1 MIIYPAIDL
10 KNKKCVRLYKGDFAK
25 EEIFNDSP
33 LDQAQQFEKLGF
45 DNLHIVDLDRTL
57 DSDTSN
63 LSSIKEIRKHTS
75 LKIQVGGGLRTLK
88 DIEEVLDLGV
98 ENIVMGT
105 AAVTNTELLKMV
117 AAKYPQKISVGID
130 VRKGFLALKGWT
142 DQTKLL
148 AADFVEQI
156 KNYQIKSIIFTD
168 IDKDGTKQGVNLEET
183 VKLASLSSVPVIASG
198 GVASMK
204 DILSIQK
211 TNIIKGVVVINQTGM
226 GGYIPENI
234 LVYIAIHKNHR
245 GEGLGRKLMQKAIDH
260 ANGDIA
266 LHVEANNPA
275 KFLYEKMGFTN
286 PYLEMRLKK

>member
-117 AAKYPQKISVGID
+117 AAKYPQKISVGMD

-204 DILSIQK
+204 DILSIQQ
-211 TNIIKGVVVINQTGM
+211 TNIIKGVVVG
-226 GGYIPENI
+226 
-234 LVYIAIHKNHR
+234 
-245 GEGLGRKLMQKAIDH
+245 KAIYDGSI
-260 ANGDIA
+260 N
-266 LHVEANNPA
+266 LKELA
-275 KFLYEKMGFTN
+275 KIS
-286 PYLEMRLKK
+286 

>member
-117 AAKYPQKISVGID
+117 AAKYPQKISVGMD

-168 IDKDGTKQGVNLEET
+168 IDKDGTKQGVNIEET

-204 DILSIQK
+204 DILSIQQ
-211 TNIIKGVVVINQTGM
+211 TNVIKGVIVG
-226 GGYIPENI
+226 
-234 LVYIAIHKNHR
+234 
-245 GEGLGRKLMQKAIDH
+245 KAIYDGSI
-260 ANGDIA
+260 N
-266 LHVEANNPA
+266 LKELA
-275 KFLYEKMGFTN
+275 KIS
-286 PYLEMRLKK
+286 

>member
-117 AAKYPQKISVGID
+117 AAKYPQKISVGMD

-168 IDKDGTKQGVNLEET
+168 IDKDGTKQGVNIEET

-204 DILSIQK
+204 DILSIQQ
-211 TNIIKGVVVINQTGM
+211 TNVIKGVIVG
-226 GGYIPENI
+226 
-234 LVYIAIHKNHR
+234 
-245 GEGLGRKLMQKAIDH
+245 KAIYDGSI
-260 ANGDIA
+260 N
-266 LHVEANNPA
+266 
-275 KFLYEKMGFTN
+275 
-286 PYLEMRLKK
+286 LKELVKIS

>member
-45 DNLHIVDLDRTL
+45 KNLHIVDLDRTL
-57 DSDTSN
+57 DSKTSN
-63 LSSIKEIRKHTS
+63 LNSIKEIAKHTS
-75 LKIQVGGGLRTLK
+75 LKIQVGGGLRTSK

-105 AAVTNTELLKMV
+105 AAVTNTELLKMIST
-117 AAKYPQKISVGID
+117 KHPMKISVGMD

-148 AADFVEQI
+148 AADFLEQI
-156 KNYQIKSIIFTD
+156 KTYPIKSIIFTD

-183 VKLASLSSVPVIASG
+183 LKLASLSAVPVIASG
-198 GVASMK
+198 GVANLE
-204 DILSIQK
+204 DIVSIQK
-211 TNIIKGVVVINQTGM
+211 TNTIKGVIVG
-226 GGYIPENI
+226 
-234 LVYIAIHKNHR
+234 
-245 GEGLGRKLMQKAIDH
+245 KAIYDGSI
-260 ANGDIA
+260 N
-266 LHVEANNPA
+266 
-275 KFLYEKMGFTN
+275 
-286 PYLEMRLKK
+286 LEELVKII

>member
-45 DNLHIVDLDRTL
+45 KNLHIVDLDRTL
-57 DSDTSN
+57 DSNTSN
-63 LSSIKEIRKHTS
+63 LNSIKEIAKHTS
-75 LKIQVGGGLRTLK
+75 LKIQVGGGLRTSK

-105 AAVTNTELLKMV
+105 AAVTNTDLLKMIST
-117 AAKYPQKISVGID
+117 KHPMKISVGMD

-148 AADFVEQI
+148 AADFLEQI
-156 KNYQIKSIIFTD
+156 KTYPIKSIIFTD

-183 VKLASLSSVPVIASG
+183 LKLASLSTVPVIASG
-198 GVASMK
+198 GVANLE
-204 DILSIQK
+204 DIVSIQK
-211 TNIIKGVVVINQTGM
+211 TNIIKGVIVG
-226 GGYIPENI
+226 
-234 LVYIAIHKNHR
+234 
-245 GEGLGRKLMQKAIDH
+245 KAIYDGSI
-260 ANGDIA
+260 N
-266 LHVEANNPA
+266 
-275 KFLYEKMGFTN
+275 
-286 PYLEMRLKK
+286 LEELVKII

>member
-105 AAVTNTELLKMV
+105 AAVTNTELLKLV
-117 AAKYPQKISVGID
+117 AAKYPQKISVGMD

-204 DILSIQK
+204 DIFSIQQ
-211 TNIIKGVVVINQTGM
+211 TNIIKGVIVG
-226 GGYIPENI
+226 
-234 LVYIAIHKNHR
+234 
-245 GEGLGRKLMQKAIDH
+245 KAIYDGSI
-260 ANGDIA
+260 N
-266 LHVEANNPA
+266 
-275 KFLYEKMGFTN
+275 
-286 PYLEMRLKK
+286 LKELVKIS

>member
-105 AAVTNTELLKMV
+105 AAVTNTELLKLV
-117 AAKYPQKISVGID
+117 SAKYPQKISVGMD

-204 DILSIQK
+204 DIFSIQQ
-211 TNIIKGVVVINQTGM
+211 TNIIKGVIVG
-226 GGYIPENI
+226 
-234 LVYIAIHKNHR
+234 
-245 GEGLGRKLMQKAIDH
+245 KAIYDGSI
-260 ANGDIA
+260 N
-266 LHVEANNPA
+266 LKELA
-275 KFLYEKMGFTN
+275 KIS
-286 PYLEMRLKK
+286 

>member
-25 EEIFNDSP
+25 EEIFNDYP

-57 DSDTSN
+57 DSDASN

-204 DILSIQK
+204 DILSIQQ
-211 TNIIKGVVVINQTGM
+211 TNIIKGVIVG
-226 GGYIPENI
+226 
-234 LVYIAIHKNHR
+234 
-245 GEGLGRKLMQKAIDH
+245 KAIYDGSI
-260 ANGDIA
+260 N
-266 LHVEANNPA
+266 LKELA
-275 KFLYEKMGFTN
+275 KIS
-286 PYLEMRLKK
+286 

>member
-117 AAKYPQKISVGID
+117 TAKYPQKISVGMD

-211 TNIIKGVVVINQTGM
+211 TNIIKGVIVG
-226 GGYIPENI
+226 
-234 LVYIAIHKNHR
+234 
-245 GEGLGRKLMQKAIDH
+245 KAIYDGSI
-260 ANGDIA
+260 N
-266 LHVEANNPA
+266 LKELA
-275 KFLYEKMGFTN
+275 KIS
-286 PYLEMRLKK
+286 

>member
-105 AAVTNTELLKMV
+105 AAVTNTELLKIV
-117 AAKYPQKISVGID
+117 ATKYPQKISVGMD

-204 DILSIQK
+204 DILSIQQ
-211 TNIIKGVVVINQTGM
+211 TNIIKGVIVG
-226 GGYIPENI
+226 
-234 LVYIAIHKNHR
+234 
-245 GEGLGRKLMQKAIDH
+245 KAIYDGSI
-260 ANGDIA
+260 N
-266 LHVEANNPA
+266 LKELA
-275 KFLYEKMGFTN
+275 KIS
-286 PYLEMRLKK
+286 

>member
-204 DILSIQK
+204 DILSIQQ
-211 TNIIKGVVVINQTGM
+211 TNIIKGVIVG
-226 GGYIPENI
+226 
-234 LVYIAIHKNHR
+234 
-245 GEGLGRKLMQKAIDH
+245 KAIYDGSI
-260 ANGDIA
+260 N
-266 LHVEANNPA
+266 LKELA
-275 KFLYEKMGFTN
+275 KIS
-286 PYLEMRLKK
+286 

>member
-45 DNLHIVDLDRTL
+45 KNLHIVDLDRTL
-57 DSDTSN
+57 DSKTSN
-63 LSSIKEIRKHTS
+63 LNSIKEIAKHTS
-75 LKIQVGGGLRTLK
+75 LKIQVGGGLRTSK

-105 AAVTNTELLKMV
+105 AAVTNTELLKMIST
-117 AAKYPQKISVGID
+117 KHPMKISVGMD

-148 AADFVEQI
+148 AADFLEQI
-156 KNYQIKSIIFTD
+156 KTYPIKSIIFTD

-183 VKLASLSSVPVIASG
+183 LKLASLSAVPVIASG
-198 GVASMK
+198 GVANLE
-204 DILSIQK
+204 DIVSIQK
-211 TNIIKGVVVINQTGM
+211 TNIIKGVIVG
-226 GGYIPENI
+226 
-234 LVYIAIHKNHR
+234 
-245 GEGLGRKLMQKAIDH
+245 KAIYDGSI
-260 ANGDIA
+260 N
-266 LHVEANNPA
+266 
-275 KFLYEKMGFTN
+275 
-286 PYLEMRLKK
+286 LEELVKII

>member
-33 LDQAQQFEKLGF
+33 LDQAQKFEKLGF

-63 LSSIKEIRKHTS
+63 LNSIKEIRKHTS

-105 AAVTNTELLKMV
+105 AAVTNTELLKLV
-117 AAKYPQKISVGID
+117 AAKYPQKISVGMD

-204 DILSIQK
+204 DILSIKQ
-211 TNIIKGVVVINQTGM
+211 TNIIKGVIVG
-226 GGYIPENI
+226 
-234 LVYIAIHKNHR
+234 
-245 GEGLGRKLMQKAIDH
+245 KAIYDGSI
-260 ANGDIA
+260 N
-266 LHVEANNPA
+266 LKELA
-275 KFLYEKMGFTN
+275 KIS
-286 PYLEMRLKK
+286 

>member
-45 DNLHIVDLDRTL
+45 KNLHIVDLDRTL
-57 DSDTSN
+57 DSKTSN
-63 LSSIKEIRKHTS
+63 LNSIKEIAKHTS
-75 LKIQVGGGLRTLK
+75 LKIQVGGGLRTSK

-105 AAVTNTELLKMV
+105 AAVTNTELLKMIST
-117 AAKYPQKISVGID
+117 KHPMKISVGMD

-148 AADFVEQI
+148 AADFLEQI
-156 KNYQIKSIIFTD
+156 KTYPIKSIIFTD

-183 VKLASLSSVPVIASG
+183 LKLASLSTVPVIASG
-198 GVASMK
+198 GVANLE
-204 DILSIQK
+204 DIVSIQK
-211 TNIIKGVVVINQTGM
+211 TNTIKGVIVG
-226 GGYIPENI
+226 
-234 LVYIAIHKNHR
+234 
-245 GEGLGRKLMQKAIDH
+245 KAIYDGSI
-260 ANGDIA
+260 N
-266 LHVEANNPA
+266 LEELA
-275 KFLYEKMGFTN
+275 KII
-286 PYLEMRLKK
+286 

>member
-117 AAKYPQKISVGID
+117 AAKYPQKISVGMD

-198 GVASMK
+198 GVASME
-204 DILSIQK
+204 DIFSIQQ
-211 TNIIKGVVVINQTGM
+211 TNIIKGVIVG
-226 GGYIPENI
+226 
-234 LVYIAIHKNHR
+234 
-245 GEGLGRKLMQKAIDH
+245 KAIYDGSI
-260 ANGDIA
+260 N
-266 LHVEANNPA
+266 LKELA
-275 KFLYEKMGFTN
+275 KIS
-286 PYLEMRLKK
+286 

>member
-57 DSDTSN
+57 DSKTSN
-63 LSSIKEIRKHTS
+63 LNSIKEIAKHTS
-75 LKIQVGGGLRTLK
+75 LKIQVGGGLRTSK

-105 AAVTNTELLKMV
+105 AAATNTELLKMIST
-117 AAKYPQKISVGID
+117 KHPMKISVGMD

-148 AADFVEQI
+148 AADFLEQI
-156 KNYQIKSIIFTD
+156 KTYPIKSIIFTD

-183 VKLASLSSVPVIASG
+183 LKLASLSTVPVIASG
-198 GVASMK
+198 GVANLE
-204 DILSIQK
+204 DIVSIQK
-211 TNIIKGVVVINQTGM
+211 TNIIKGVIVG
-226 GGYIPENI
+226 
-234 LVYIAIHKNHR
+234 
-245 GEGLGRKLMQKAIDH
+245 KAIYDGSI
-260 ANGDIA
+260 N
-266 LHVEANNPA
+266 
-275 KFLYEKMGFTN
+275 
-286 PYLEMRLKK
+286 LEELVKII

>member
-117 AAKYPQKISVGID
+117 TAKYPQKISVGMD

-204 DILSIQK
+204 DILSIQQ
-211 TNIIKGVVVINQTGM
+211 TNIIKGVIVG
-226 GGYIPENI
+226 
-234 LVYIAIHKNHR
+234 
-245 GEGLGRKLMQKAIDH
+245 KAIYDGSI
-260 ANGDIA
+260 N
-266 LHVEANNPA
+266 
-275 KFLYEKMGFTN
+275 
-286 PYLEMRLKK
+286 LKELVKIS

>member
-33 LDQAQQFEKLGF
+33 LNQAQQFEKLGF

-63 LSSIKEIRKHTS
+63 LSSIKEIKKHTS
-75 LKIQVGGGLRTLK
+75 LKIQVGGGLRTLT

-105 AAVTNTELLKMV
+105 AAVTNTELLKLV
-117 AAKYPQKISVGID
+117 AAKYPQKISVGMD

-204 DILSIQK
+204 DILSIQQ
-211 TNIIKGVVVINQTGM
+211 TNIIKGVIVG
-226 GGYIPENI
+226 
-234 LVYIAIHKNHR
+234 
-245 GEGLGRKLMQKAIDH
+245 KAIYDGSI
-260 ANGDIA
+260 N
-266 LHVEANNPA
+266 LKELA
-275 KFLYEKMGFTN
+275 KIS
-286 PYLEMRLKK
+286 

>member
-117 AAKYPQKISVGID
+117 TAKYPQKISVGMD

-148 AADFVEQI
+148 ATDFVEQI

-198 GVASMK
+198 GVASIK
-204 DILSIQK
+204 DIFSIQQ
-211 TNIIKGVVVINQTGM
+211 TNIIKGVIVG
-226 GGYIPENI
+226 
-234 LVYIAIHKNHR
+234 
-245 GEGLGRKLMQKAIDH
+245 KAIYDGSI
-260 ANGDIA
+260 N
-266 LHVEANNPA
+266 LKELA
-275 KFLYEKMGFTN
+275 KIS
-286 PYLEMRLKK
+286 